1 MNLSSTMLASVALS
15 ALRHAAA
22 FQPVSPVFARRAM
35 SLRAETLESSALKAG
50 DDDFADFSSKV
61 GVLIVLAYNWQIEKM
76 AAGRQFCNMCTRY
89 AHFRILQ

>member
-61 GVLIVLAYNWQIEKM
+61 RTLIVISYI
-76 AAGRQFCNMCTRY
+76 GRAWLWCGRAEILHMCTRY